1 MGCDERISGRT
12 MMRLIQVLG
21 VGCPKCEKLAENAE
35 EAARLAGVEA
45 QIVRV
50 TDMDVITEFEVM
62 MTPAL
67 VVDGQVKMVGRVL
80 SAEEIAKL
88 LA

>member
-1 MGCDERISGRT
+1 
-12 MMRLIQVLG
+12 MRLIQVLG
-21 VGCPKCEKLAENAE
+21 AGCPRCEKLAQNAA
-35 EAARLAGVEA
+35 EAAKLAGVEA
-45 QIVRV
+45 KVEKV

-80 SAEEIAKL
+80 KSLEEQGLIRAKGKTIVVFGTR
-88 LA
+88 

>member
-1 MGCDERISGRT
+1 
-12 MMRLIQVLG
+12 MRLIQVLG
-21 VGCPKCEKLAENAE
+21 VGCPKCETLVKNAE
-35 EAARLAGVEA
+35 EAVRLAGIEA
-45 QIVRV
+45 TVQHV

-80 SAEEIAKL
+80 TAEEIRKY